1 MNDPLSESV
10 LRNVLFEQ
18 SSDAQFIYN
27 SQGILQCNPAM
38 AKMLE
43 MPDPESLVG
52 RYPYEFSPQFQI
64 DGSLSSEKS
73 QRIETWVRQHGKH
86 RFDWLFRRVSGDEF
100 VCEVT
105 LTRVRLGDEDA
116 IVGVWREVTD
126 RRIEQEELRRAQT
139 RLQHALRGGDVGL
152 WDWNLATN
160 EVFYSDQ
167 WHRQLGE
174 TPGTLSEY
182 VDWESRV
189 HPDDL
194 PTAIQR
200 VKTLLAST
208 NSEYE
213 SSFRMRHASGV
224 YRWILARGQVFR
236 DPSGQP
242 TRLLGVHLDVTA
254 QKEHEQRLS
263 KDLHLSEVMLQTLES
278 TLKVTS
284 LEGLSTIVCQQ
295 ARRLCSAE
303 IAGIDLCN
311 ASGGNAANGK
321 HLIHGRSYSTK
332 YAEYPATTLFPK
344 TAGGA
349 DQVEGNAVEGMGAE
363 SESAEHPDDIALC
376 DFFTSLDQPVL
387 SLTADQLQSHP
398 IGSTL
403 CSSTPHRP
411 PLRGLLVCL
420 LSDGDGQTLGAIWLS
435 DKDEGDFDDED
446 QSILR
451 QLAYIVSTLIVRLNT
466 QVELRRQTEL
476 LDESNEELKQ
486 FAYVASHDLQ
496 QPLRAISNYAEF
508 INEDYGE
515 VLGEEGRRYLQL
527 QIAAAKRMK
536 KLIDDLLQYSR
547 VSRDDAEFTLVNMD
561 EVVDEA
567 MRRLEVSIEET
578 GAVVRHEGLPTVRG
592 IESRLCQLMQ
602 NLIGNAIKYGD
613 PSRSPVITISASEQP
628 EYWLFVVEDNGIGIE
643 PKFRLEVFQ
652 VFRRLHDGSKIEGT
666 GIGLSLC
673 KRIVQRHGGEIWVEA
688 SPEGGSRF
696 CFQITK

>member
-1 MNDPLSESV
+1 MSDPLSESV

-38 AKMLE
+38 AKMLRVS
-43 MPDPESLVG
+43 DPEALVG
-52 RYPYEFSPQFQI
+52 RNPSDFSPQFQI

-73 QRIETWVRQHGKH
+73 QRIETWVRRHGKH
-86 RFDWLFRRVSGDEF
+86 RFDWLFRRDDGDEF

-105 LTRVRLGDEDA
+105 LTGVRFGAEDA

-189 HPDDL
+189 HPEDL
-194 PTAIQR
+194 PNAIER
-200 VKTLLAST
+200 VKTLLASS
-208 NSEYE
+208 NCEYE

-254 QKEHEQRLS
+254 QKEHEQRLN

-303 IAGIDLCN
+303 IAGMDLCD
-311 ASGGNAANGK
+311 SLNGK
-321 HLIHGRSYSTK
+321 HPIHGRSYSSK
-332 YAEYPATTLFPK
+332 YPSYQAPRSPQTTTDDENQAEG
-344 TAGGA
+344 TA
-349 DQVEGNAVEGMGAE
+349 AE
-363 SESAEHPDDIALC
+363 PEPAEHPDDLALC
-376 DFFTSLDQPVL
+376 DFFGSLDQAVVL
-387 SLTADQLQSHP
+387 LSADQLRSHP
-398 IGSTL
+398 IGCTL
-403 CSSTPHRP
+403 CHPTAHRP
-411 PLRGLLVCL
+411 PLRGVLVCL
-420 LSDGDGQTLGAIWLS
+420 LSDGKGQTLGAIWLS
-435 DKDEGDFDDED
+435 DKEEGDFDDED

-451 QLAYIVSTLIVRLNT
+451 QLAYIVSTLIVRLNA

-515 VLGEEGRRYLQL
+515 KLGEEGRRYLQL

-547 VSRDDAEFTLVNMD
+547 VSRDDAEFTSVNMD
-561 EVVDEA
+561 EVVQEA

-578 GAVVRHEGLPTVRG
+578 SAVVRQQALPTVRG

-602 NLIGNAIKYGD
+602 NLIGNAIKYRD
-613 PSRSPVITISASEQP
+613 PSRPPVIAISANEQP
-628 EYWLFVVEDNGIGIE
+628 EHWLFVVEDNGIGIE
-643 PKFRLEVFQ
+643 VKFRLEVFQ

-688 SPEGGSRF
+688 SPDGGCRF
-696 CFQITK
+696 CFQIMK